1 MLFPQES
8 GKYDANLNADAVSVD
23 YVDSELLLSLII
35 LMLTAVDFGDTHFS
49 CRWVWHFALCTHSH
63 TAPAYA
69 SSHSPS

>member
-23 YVDSELLLSLII
+23 YADSELLLSLI
-35 LMLTAVDFGDTHFS
+35 MLIAVDFADTHFS